1 MSNDAHVAAVHA
13 ADKNPMQLTSK
24 HIVAFFMRAAERIH
38 EQRDELSELD
48 AAIGDGDHGANLDRG
63 FAAIVARLAH
73 LDETDI
79 GAILKLAGTTLTST
93 VGGAAGPLYGTAF
106 VRAGAA
112 LARQTEADGQA
123 LARALGAA
131 REGVVARGK
140 AQPGDKTMLDALD
153 PGVNAFCAAID
164 AGATLPEATQAM
176 LSAVEA
182 GVRATIP
189 MLAKKGRASYL
200 GERSMGHQD
209 PGATST
215 WYLLQ
220 ALHDVIV
227 EHRA

>member
-1 MSNDAHVAAVHA
+1 MSNDAHVSAVHG
-13 ADKNPMQLTSK
+13 ADKDHMPLTSK
-24 HIVAFFMRAAERIH
+24 QFVAFLLRAAERIH

-112 LARQTEADGQA
+112 LAKQTEADGQG
-123 LARALGAA
+123 LARALVAA

-153 PGVNAFCAAID
+153 PGVAAFCAAIE
-164 AGATLPEATQAM
+164 AGAPLADAAQVM
-176 LSAVEA
+176 LNAAEA

-200 GERSMGHQD
+200 GERSIGHQD

-215 WYLLQ
+215 WYLVQ
-220 ALHDVIV
+220 ALYDVIV
-227 EHRA
+227 GHRA